1 MAQPERF
8 HQMTAE
14 EYLEFERSNLERHE
28 FRDGQVWA
36 MEGAKNRHNR
46 SAMNLRGLL
55 FITARGTSCQ
65 VCDSDTKVRVDGSR
79 MYYYPDLAFTC
90 ERINDDL
97 EYISSPCLIVE
108 VLSPSTE
115 KFDRGLKF
123 EDYQTISSLEMYVL
137 VTPTRRKLE
146 VFRRV
151 TNTKWEYER
160 LEGDDAV
167 LELSCPKVALK
178 LSEIYEG
185 VSVVLG
191 VVEE

>member
-14 EYLEFERSNLERHE
+14 EYLEFERSSPERHE
-28 FRDGQVWA
+28 FRDGEVWA
-36 MEGAKNRHNR
+36 MAGAKNRHSR
-46 SAMNLRGLL
+46 VGRNLLL
-55 FITARGTSCQ
+55 LLSQAALAGCEALANDI
-65 VCDSDTKVRVDGSR
+65 KVRVNGSR

-90 ERINDDL
+90 EQINDDL

-123 EDYQTISSLEMYVL
+123 EDYQTLASLETYVL

-167 LELSCPKVALK
+167 LELTCPKVALK
-178 LSEIYEG
+178 LADIYDG

>member
-8 HQMTAE
+8 HQMTVE
-14 EYLEFERSNLERHE
+14 EYLEFERSSPDRHE

-36 MEGAKNRHNR
+36 MAGAKNRHTR
-46 SAMNLRGLL
+46 VGRNLLL
-55 FITARGTSCQ
+55 LLSQ
-65 VCDSDTKVRVDGSR
+65 VAQAGCEALANDVKVRVDGSR

-97 EYISSPCLIVE
+97 EFITAPCLIVE

-123 EDYQTISSLEMYVL
+123 EDYQTLVSLETYVL
-137 VTPTRRKLE
+137 ITPTRRKLE

-160 LEGDDAV
+160 LEGDDAL
-167 LELSCPKVALK
+167 LELTCPKVTLK
-178 LSEIYEG
+178 LGEIYEG

>member
-14 EYLEFERSNLERHE
+14 EYLEFERSSLERHE
-28 FRDGQVWA
+28 FRDGEVWA
-36 MEGAKNRHNR
+36 MAGAKNRHTR
-46 SAMNLRGLL
+46 VGRNLLL
-55 FITARGTSCQ
+55 LLSQAALAGCEALANDI
-65 VCDSDTKVRVDGSR
+65 KVRVNGSR

-90 ERINDDL
+90 EQINDDL

-108 VLSPSTE
+108 VLLPSTE

-123 EDYQTISSLEMYVL
+123 EDYQTLASLETYVL

-167 LELSCPKVALK
+167 LELTCPKVTLK
-178 LSEIYEG
+178 LADIYDG
-185 VSVVLG
+185 LSVVLG

>member
-8 HQMTAE
+8 HQMTVE
-14 EYLEFERSNLERHE
+14 EYLEFERSSPDRHE

-36 MEGAKNRHNR
+36 MAGAKNRHTR
-46 SAMNLRGLL
+46 VGRNLLL
-55 FITARGTSCQ
+55 LLSQ
-65 VCDSDTKVRVDGSR
+65 VAQAGCEALANDVKVRVDGSR

-97 EYISSPCLIVE
+97 EFITAPCLIVE

-123 EDYQTISSLEMYVL
+123 EDYQTLSSLETYVL
-137 VTPTRRKLE
+137 ITPTRRKLE

-160 LEGDDAV
+160 LEGDDAL
-167 LELSCPKVALK
+167 LELTCPKVTLK
-178 LSEIYEG
+178 LGEIYKG

>member
-8 HQMTAE
+8 HQMTVE
-14 EYLEFERSNLERHE
+14 EYLEFERSSPERHE

-36 MEGAKNRHNR
+36 MAGAKNRHNR
-46 SAMNLRGLL
+46 TAMNLRGLL
-55 FITARGTSCQ
+55 FVAARGTSCQ
-65 VCDSDTKVRVDGSR
+65 VCDSDTKVRVDGLR

-97 EYISSPCLIVE
+97 EYITAPCLIVE

-123 EDYQTISSLEMYVL
+123 EDYQTLESLETYVL

-160 LEGDDAV
+160 LEGDDAL
-167 LELSCPKVALK
+167 LELTCPKVTLK

>member
-14 EYLEFERSNLERHE
+14 EYLEFERSSPDRHE
-28 FRDGQVWA
+28 FRDGEVWA
-36 MEGAKNRHNR
+36 MAGAKNRHTR
-46 SAMNLRGLL
+46 VGRNLLL
-55 FITARGTSCQ
+55 LLSGVAQAGCEALAND
-65 VCDSDTKVRVDGSR
+65 VKVRVDGSR

-90 ERINDDL
+90 EQINDDL
-97 EYISSPCLIVE
+97 EYITAPCLIVE

-123 EDYQTISSLEMYVL
+123 EDYQTLPSLETYVL
-137 VTPTRRKLE
+137 VTTTRRKLE

-151 TNTKWEYER
+151 TSTKWEYER

-167 LELSCPKVALK
+167 LELTCPKVALK
-178 LSEIYEG
+178 LADIYEG

-191 VVEE
+191 VAEE

>member
-14 EYLEFERSNLERHE
+14 KYLEFERSSPERHE
-28 FRDGQVWA
+28 FRDGEVWA
-36 MEGAKNRHNR
+36 MAGAKNRHTR
-46 SAMNLRGLL
+46 VGRNLLL
-55 FITARGTSCQ
+55 LLSGVAQAGCEALAND
-65 VCDSDTKVRVDGSR
+65 VKVRVDGSR

-90 ERINDDL
+90 EQINDDL
-97 EYISSPCLIVE
+97 EYITAPCLIVE

-115 KFDRGLKF
+115 KFERGLKF
-123 EDYQTISSLEMYVL
+123 EDYQTLPSLETYVL

-151 TNTKWEYER
+151 TSTRWEYER

-167 LELSCPKVALK
+167 LELTCPKVALK
-178 LSEIYEG
+178 LADIYEG
-185 VSVVLG
+185 VSAVLG
-191 VVEE
+191 VAEE

>member
-14 EYLEFERSNLERHE
+14 EYLEFERSSPDRHE

-36 MEGAKNRHNR
+36 MAGAKNRHTR
-46 SAMNLRGLL
+46 VGRNLLL
-55 FITARGTSCQ
+55 LLSQ
-65 VCDSDTKVRVDGSR
+65 VAQVGCEALANDIKVRVDGSR
-79 MYYYPDLAFTC
+79 MYYYPDGAFTC

-97 EYISSPCLIVE
+97 EYITAPCLIVE

-123 EDYQTISSLEMYVL
+123 EDYQTLESLETYVL

-160 LEGDDAV
+160 LEGDDV
-167 LELSCPKVALK
+167 LLELKCPKVTLK
-178 LSEIYEG
+178 LGDVYEG

>member
-1 MAQPERF
+1 
-8 HQMTAE
+8 
-14 EYLEFERSNLERHE
+14 
-28 FRDGQVWA
+28 
-36 MEGAKNRHNR
+36 
-46 SAMNLRGLL
+46 
-55 FITARGTSCQ
+55 
-65 VCDSDTKVRVDGSR
+65 

-90 ERINDDL
+90 EQINDDL
-97 EYISSPCLIVE
+97 EYITAPCLIVE

-123 EDYQTISSLEMYVL
+123 EDYQTLTSLETYVL

-151 TNTKWEYER
+151 TETKWEYER
-160 LEGDDAV
+160 LEGDDAA
-167 LELSCPKVALK
+167 LELTCPRVALK
-178 LSEIYEG
+178 LADIYAG

>member
-14 EYLEFERSNLERHE
+14 EYLEFERSSPERHE

-36 MEGAKNRHNR
+36 MAGAKNRHTR
-46 SAMNLRGLL
+46 VGRNLLL
-55 FITARGTSCQ
+55 LLSQ
-65 VCDSDTKVRVDGSR
+65 VAQAGCEALANDIKVRVDGSR

-97 EYISSPCLIVE
+97 EYITAPCLIVE

-123 EDYQTISSLEMYVL
+123 EDYQMLVSLETYVL

-160 LEGDDAV
+160 LEGDDAL
-167 LELSCPKVALK
+167 LELACPKVTLK
-178 LSEIYEG
+178 LGEIYEG

>member
-1 MAQPERF
+1 MVQPERF
-8 HQMTAE
+8 HQMSAE
-14 EYLEFERSNLERHE
+14 EYLEFERSSLERHE

-36 MEGAKNRHNR
+36 MAGAKNRHNR

-55 FITARGTSCQ
+55 FIAARGTSYQ

-90 ERINDDL
+90 EQINDDL

-123 EDYQTISSLEMYVL
+123 EDYQTLASLETYVL

-151 TNTKWEYER
+151 TSTKWEYER

-167 LELSCPKVALK
+167 LELTCPKAALK
-178 LSEIYEG
+178 LADVYEG

-191 VVEE
+191 VVED